1 LGQGRFHEG
10 AWYFQERVPC
20 GKPNCRKQPD
30 LHGPYWYRYDRDP
43 GSGHWRPKYLGTLD
57 PFAPAP
63 ADAALASLLKQAE
76 RLARVDEPTERHRAS
91 AEQLLRELAP
101 CSGELVAQA
110 RAKLEMLGVRYSR
123 QLEAR
128 QKARYRELAAR
139 VQRRENLSA
148 EEHLE
153 MERLLALFS
162 LDH

>member
-1 LGQGRFHEG
+1 
-10 AWYFQERVPC
+10 VPC
-20 GKPNCRKQPD
+20 GKPACRKVPD
-30 LHGPYWYRYDRDP
+30 LHGPYWYRYERDP
-43 GSGHWRPKYLGTLD
+43 ESDRWRAKYLGTLD

-63 ADAALASLLKQAE
+63 DDARLEALLKQAE
-76 RLARVDEPTERHRAS
+76 RLARTEEPTDGHRAS
-91 AEQLLRELAP
+91 AERLLRDLAP

-139 VQRRENLSA
+139 VQQREMLSA
-148 EEHLE
+148 EERLE
-153 MERLLALFS
+153 MERLLDLFS